1 MAMEWTR
8 STTLAL
14 ASRYCAHCH
23 GLGLRGVYFEV
34 PCDCV
39 LRSIF
44 RICYERFTEYANGDR
59 NLTKVRF
66 AIHSSGPN
74 RRGSWSRT
82 EEEFMADFI
91 LIAKRTLDELD
102 YRVFR
107 YRFLLGADW
116 RLCAQKLGM
125 DRGTCFNRI
134 YSIQKRVGRALA
146 EAEPYALFPLSEYF
160 YTSHSSTPVKAIIP
174 NPVKVVPIRP
184 PVPIQPEGPGELD
197 EPVRKSA

>member
-1 MAMEWTR
+1 MEWTR

-14 ASRYCAHCH
+14 ASPHCALCH
-23 GLGLRGVYFEV
+23 GLGMGGTDLEA

-44 RICYERFTEYANGDR
+44 RICHERFTEYATDER
-59 NLTKVRF
+59 HLSRVRF
-66 AIHSSGPN
+66 SIHSSGPN
-74 RRGSWSRT
+74 RRGTWSRT
-82 EEEFMADFI
+82 EEEYMADFI
-91 LIAKRTLDELD
+91 LIARRTLNERD
-102 YRVFR
+102 FR
-107 YRFLLGADW
+107 LFRFRFLLGADW
-116 RLCAQKLGM
+116 RLCGRKLGM

-160 YTSHSSTPVKAIIP
+160 FTPHRLAPVQAFIP

-184 PVPIQPEGPGELD
+184 PVPIHPEGPRETD
-197 EPVRKSA
+197 EPVRNSA

>member
-1 MAMEWTR
+1 MEWTR
-8 STTLAL
+8 SKTLAL
-14 ASRYCAHCH
+14 ASQHCAQCH
-23 GLGLRGVYFEV
+23 GLGLRGVFFDV

-44 RICYERFTEYANGDR
+44 RICYERFTEYATSDR
-59 NLTKVRF
+59 HLTKVRF
-66 AIHSSGPN
+66 SIHSSGPN

-82 EEEFMADFI
+82 EEEYMADFI
-91 LIAKRTLDELD
+91 LVARRTLDDED

-116 RLCAQKLGM
+116 RLCARKLGM

-146 EAEPYALFPLSEYF
+146 EVEPYALFPLSEYF
-160 YTSHSSTPVKAIIP
+160 HTAHRLDPVAAVIP
-174 NPVKVVPIRP
+174 NPLKVVPIRP
-184 PVPIQPEGPGELD
+184 PVSIPPEGPCEID